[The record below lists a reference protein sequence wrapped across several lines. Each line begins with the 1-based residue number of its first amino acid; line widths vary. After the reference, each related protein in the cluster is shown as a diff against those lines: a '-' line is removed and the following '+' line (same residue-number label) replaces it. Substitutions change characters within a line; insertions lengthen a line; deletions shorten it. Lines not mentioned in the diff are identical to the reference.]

1 MEWADGAWLRGYIR
15 DCDWGWRYTHK
26 GDTHTHTHTHKIYTH
41 KRLFLE
47 RDSCMH
53 VERFLN
59 KLL

>member
-1 MEWADGAWLRGYIR
+1 MDCCYVDWADGAWLRGYIR
-15 DCDWGWRYTHK
+15 DCDWGRRYIHK
-26 GDTHTHTHTHKIYTH
+26 GHIH

>member
-1 MEWADGAWLRGYIR
+1 MDYCYMDWADETWLRGYIR
-15 DCDWGWRYTHK
+15 DCDWRQGRE
-26 GDTHTHTHTHKIYTH
+26 IPAE
-41 KRLFLE
+41 RFLQ

>member
-1 MEWADGAWLRGYIR
+1 MDCCYMDWADGAWMRRYIIMIAIRGREI
-15 DCDWGWRYTHK
+15 
-26 GDTHTHTHTHKIYTH
+26 H

>member
-1 MEWADGAWLRGYIR
+1 MDWADGAWLRGYIR
-15 DCDWGWRYTHK
+15 DCDWGQERE
-26 GDTHTHTHTHKIYTH
+26 
-41 KRLFLE
+41 RFLQ

>member
-1 MEWADGAWLRGYIR
+1 MVERLYKGLRLGVEIYTQ
-15 DCDWGWRYTHK
+15 GRY
-26 GDTHTHTHTHKIYTH
+26 THTHTHKIYTH